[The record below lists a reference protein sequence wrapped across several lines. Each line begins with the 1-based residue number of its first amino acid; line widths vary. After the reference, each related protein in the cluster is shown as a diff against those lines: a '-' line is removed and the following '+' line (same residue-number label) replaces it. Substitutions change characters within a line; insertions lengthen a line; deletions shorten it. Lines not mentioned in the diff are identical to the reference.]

1 MATYG
6 LNPNGLLDS
15 GMELRGVTKSVEAA
29 LDELNG
35 FVRKFINA
43 NAGGAADSY
52 QQAQQLWNNGL
63 IKMNNSLDKGANA
76 LDNIRDTYHIAD
88 TQGSSLFGGHV

>member
-15 GMELRGVTKSVEAA
+15 GMELRGVTKSVAAA
-29 LDELNG
+29 LDELDG
-35 FVRKFINA
+35 YVQRFIAA

-52 QQAQQLWNNGL
+52 RAAQQLWNTGL
-63 IKMNNSLDKGANA
+63 VKMNNSLDQGATA
-76 LDNIRDTYHIAD
+76 LDNIRDTYQIAD
-88 TQGSSLFGGHV
+88 VQGASLFGGQV

>member
-6 LNPNGLLDS
+6 LDPNGLLDS

-29 LDELNG
+29 LHELDG
-35 FVRKFINA
+35 YVQKFIAA

-52 QQAQQLWNNGL
+52 RHAQQLWNNGL
-63 IKMNNSLDKGANA
+63 TKMNSSLDQGATA

-88 TQGSSLFGGHV
+88 TQGASLFGGQV